1 MLKGI
6 GMKKLLGV
14 DIGGTDIKLGIVT
27 AEGQIIESGKMPTLA
42 GEGPGKGAGRVAAWL
57 REKDPGQEVTAAGID
72 CAGLI
77 DGSKGYLYYSP
88 NLPGW
93 EDTDLRGLFAEAVGM
108 PVTVDND
115 VNCAAWGEYVL
126 GAGRGTHHFVCLTLG
141 TGIGGGV
148 IADGRLYRGWQGMA
162 GEVGHQVID
171 PSGPECTCGSKG
183 CLEKLANASSIVSRA
198 REAIAGGRGSVLE
211 DSDSLTARDVAAAAA
226 DGDAVAIAAL
236 AEAGRVLGTGLANIV
251 HLFNPEVIAVGGGVA
266 GAGDL
271 ILEPARES
279 MRAQLMDDI
288 LARVRVVPTEL
299 GNNASLVGATMMAL
313 EAAD

>member
-1 MLKGI
+1 
-6 GMKKLLGV
+6 MKKILGV

-27 AEGQIIESGKMPTLA
+27 GKGVVLEGGSIPTVA
-42 GEGPGKGAGRVAAWL
+42 GEGPQQSADRVARWL
-57 REKDPGQEVTAAGID
+57 EQRPDSASVTAAGID

-77 DGSKGYLYYSP
+77 DGSKGHLYYSP

-93 EDTDLRGLFAEAVGM
+93 SGLDLKGLFSKTLAL

-126 GAGRGTHHFVCLTLG
+126 GAGLGTSFFVCLTLG

-148 IADGRLYRGWQGMA
+148 IADGRLYRGWQGLA
-162 GEVGHQVID
+162 GEIGHQVID
-171 PSGPECTCGSKG
+171 PSGPRCACGTAG
-183 CLEKLANASSIVSRA
+183 CLEAMANASSIVSRV
-198 REAIAGGRGSVLE
+198 EGAIEDGAETTLMGR
-211 DSDSLTARDVAAAAA
+211 DRITSLDVASAAA
-226 DGDAVAIAAL
+226 DGDEVALEAL
-236 AEAGRVLGTGLANIV
+236 AEAGRALGTGLANIV

-279 MRAQLMDDI
+279 MRLKLMDDI
-288 LARVRVVPTEL
+288 LSSVKIVPAKL
-299 GNNASLVGATMMAL
+299 GNNASLIGASMMAL
-313 EAAD
+313 ENLD